1 MSSFTGK
8 INEAIG
14 KFESAIGHAMGSESM
29 EVQGEA
35 NACVGQAEQELS
47 HEADSQKKAVDKA
60 TQSAVGQAKDVASAK
75 QADTQQVLSDAAQ
88 QTHQVA
94 TGMTDEMKQDVG
106 HTAGQAREAADQATE
121 HTKQVSADKLGQAKD
136 AVGDQQGETS
146 TGVAGPTYAEAVT
159 AGDGGE
165 SNADRPAKPTT
176 AGGLTEKVKQA
187 AMDIKDRTLGMMRH
201 TKDTAATEVAGPVK
215 DHAAE
220 VEESAKDKL
229 AGTAEQAKPPSAGAD
244 QGDSEPPETM
254 TTTTAV
260 AGPETVDEALPSS
273 EVTTH
278 DDPQQM
284 SGALDPI
291 AHWHPARPLDPP
303 SLTPV
308 ALVAYIVRTSHPTSL
323 CPATFVVGPIRPPAP
338 ASILCPAPSRVRDP
352 HSFAPPA
359 P

>member
-29 EVQGEA
+29 EVQGES
-35 NACVGQAEQELS
+35 NVCVGQAEQELS
-47 HEADSQKKAVDKA
+47 HTADSQKKAVDEA

-75 QADTQQVLSDAAQ
+75 QGDTQHVLSEAAQ

-94 TGMTDEMKQDVG
+94 TGMTNEMKQDVG
-106 HTAGQAREAADQATE
+106 HTAGQAREAVSQATE

-136 AVGDQQGETS
+136 AVGDQQGEAS

-165 SNADRPAKPTT
+165 STADRSAMPTT
-176 AGGLTEKVKQA
+176 GGGLTEKVKQA

-201 TKDTAATEVAGPVK
+201 TKDTAATEVAGPIK
-215 DHAAE
+215 DHAAD
-220 VEESAKDKL
+220 VEASAKDKP
-229 AGTAEQAKPPSAGAD
+229 AETAEQTKPPSAGAD

-260 AGPETVDEALPSS
+260 AGPETVNEALPSS
-273 EVTTH
+273 EVTTRD

-284 SGALDPI
+284 SGGKP
-291 AHWHPARPLDPP
+291 
-303 SLTPV
+303 
-308 ALVAYIVRTSHPTSL
+308 
-323 CPATFVVGPIRPPAP
+323 
-338 ASILCPAPSRVRDP
+338 
-352 HSFAPPA
+352 
-359 P
+359 